1 MMIFPHCVCSV
12 HFVLSANNQ
21 FVLFRFRKHR
31 EKVSK
36 RKKDEEDIEEEEEV
50 PATLIP
56 NEYQQGVPL
65 HQQVKRRISETDFSP
80 SGAGDDVASVCG
92 SSVGSFEPMDLS
104 NRSPGMQKKI
114 SNLVD
119 RYCHTILFSV
129 IFYKNFVKAT

>member
-1 MMIFPHCVCSV
+1 M
-12 HFVLSANNQ
+12 HFVLSSNNQ

-92 SSVGSFEPMDLS
+92 SSVGSYEPMDLS
-104 NRSPGMQKKI
+104 NRSPGNAKKYQ
-114 SNLVD
+114 S
-119 RYCHTILFSV
+119 LFSPRMYSLAQCSRV
-129 IFYKNFVKAT
+129 L

>member
-1 MMIFPHCVCSV
+1 MIEKTSNFHTVCTLYSQ
-12 HFVLSANNQ
+12 LIPK

-80 SGAGDDVASVCG
+80 SGVGDDVASVCG

-104 NRSPGMQKKI
+104 NRSPGNAKK
-114 SNLVD
+114 
-119 RYCHTILFSV
+119 YFSK
-129 IFYKNFVKAT
+129 IAIYYDTF

>member
-1 MMIFPHCVCSV
+1 M

-92 SSVGSFEPMDLS
+92 SSVGSYEPMDLS
-104 NRSPGMQKKI
+104 NRSPGNAKRKK
-114 SNLVD
+114 SVLLKL
-119 RYCHTILFSV
+119 LFTLTLFDKS
-129 IFYKNFVKAT
+129 FVKTTFFLMLFLICCFH

>member
-1 MMIFPHCVCSV
+1 MVSRKILNGRKIRKFPHCVHCTEYI
-12 HFVLSANNQ
+12 VLSCNNQ
-21 FVLFRFRKHR
+21 FVLSRFRKHR

-36 RKKDEEDIEEEEEV
+36 RKKDEGDIEEEEDEV

-92 SSVGSFEPMDLS
+92 SSVGSYEPMDLS
-104 NRSPGMQKKI
+104 NRSPGNEKK
-114 SNLVD
+114 V
-119 RYCHTILFSV
+119 F
-129 IFYKNFVKAT
+129 